1 MPRTPPGKVR
11 IIAGDWRGRRLEF
24 AGEPH
29 LRPTPDRVRETLFN
43 WLQPAIGGAVCLDLF
58 AGSGALGF
66 EALSRGAAHA
76 TLVDADARVCA
87 QIRREAKRFGAQGIE
102 VVHDSAESFIA
113 NFAAPA
119 AAAHGIETAHDN
131 AGHAAANADAA
142 RGIDVAHDNAD
153 VTNAA
158 AARACDIVFLDPPF
172 ASGLLEETCRLLDGC
187 GGLIHPRTLIY
198 AEAAAGSFTPPRH
211 WRRIRRSRAH
221 DVEYFLLTA
230 GAAALE

>member
-11 IIAGDWRGRRLEF
+11 IIAGDWRGRHLEF
-24 AGEPH
+24 ADEPH

-43 WLQPAIGGAVCLDLF
+43 WLQPAIDGAVCLDLF

-87 QIRREAKRFGAQGIE
+87 QIRREAKRFGAHGIE
-102 VVHDSAESFIA
+102 VVHDSAEHF
-113 NFAAPA
+113 
-119 AAAHGIETAHDN
+119 
-131 AGHAAANADAA
+131 
-142 RGIDVAHDNAD
+142 
-153 VTNAA
+153 VTNTG

-172 ASGLLEETCRLLDGC
+172 ASDLLAETCRLLDGC

-198 AEAAAGSFTPPRH
+198 AEAAAGSFTPPPH
-211 WRRIRRSRAH
+211 WRRVRRSRAH

-230 GAAALE
+230 ACAAAALE

>member
-11 IIAGDWRGRRLEF
+11 IIAGDWRGRHLEF
-24 AGEPH
+24 ADEPH

-43 WLQPAIGGAVCLDLF
+43 WLQPAIDGAVCLDLF

-87 QIRREAKRFGAQGIE
+87 QIRREAKRFGARGIE
-102 VVHDSAESFIA
+102 VVHDSAERFIA
-113 NFAAPA
+113 N
-119 AAAHGIETAHDN
+119 
-131 AGHAAANADAA
+131 AG
-142 RGIDVAHDNAD
+142 
-153 VTNAA
+153 

-172 ASGLLEETCRLLDGC
+172 ASDLLAETCRLLDGC

-198 AEAAAGSFTPPRH
+198 AEAAAGSFAPPPH
-211 WRRIRRSRAH
+211 WRRVRRSRAH

-230 GAAALE
+230 AGAAAALE

>member
-11 IIAGDWRGRRLEF
+11 IIAGDWRGRHLEF
-24 AGEPH
+24 ADEPH

-43 WLQPAIGGAVCLDLF
+43 WLQPAIDGAVCLDLF

-87 QIRREAKRFGAQGIE
+87 QIRREAKRFGAHGIE
-102 VVHDSAESFIA
+102 VVHDSAERFIA
-113 NFAAPA
+113 N
-119 AAAHGIETAHDN
+119 
-131 AGHAAANADAA
+131 AGAA
-142 RGIDVAHDNAD
+142 RGIEAAHDSAEYFSANAG
-153 VTNAA
+153 

-172 ASGLLEETCRLLDGC
+172 ASDLLAETCRLLDGC
-187 GGLIHPRTLIY
+187 GRLIHPRTLIY
-198 AEAAAGSFTPPRH
+198 AEAAAGSFAPPPH
-211 WRRIRRSRAH
+211 WRRVRRSRAH

-230 GAAALE
+230 AGAAAALE